1 MDSRKIQIFEVSI
14 SEKMSRMID
23 NESKMTINS
32 LKSIP
37 STWKMVLISPLL
49 ALNPSL
55 NHHLWCIICWVLAKC
70 VGLPNSSQL
79 GNEVLQEI
87 HHKVNRGFVLGNEF
101 QLRNKF
107 NIFGQIVKG
116 EAYLHIWLSITS
128 QNYTTHQ
135 HAFHDDAC
143 SLKFMNF

>member
-49 ALNPSL
+49 ALNPTL
-55 NHHLWCIICWVLAKC
+55 YRYLWCIICWVLAKC
-70 VGLPNSSQL
+70 GSLPNSSQL

-107 NIFGQIVKG
+107 NTFGQIVKG
-116 EAYLHIWLSITS
+116 EAYLHIWLSIT
-128 QNYTTHQ
+128 THQ
-135 HAFHDDAC
+135 HAVHDDAP
-143 SLKFMNF
+143 SNSWTSR